1 MSTER
6 VPMLGA
12 RAGGDRDAE
21 RRGIGVNARRRD
33 GGVDRRRRV
42 LAVVLAILGAVLAA
56 FVARDGREGERRAIA
71 SPSRGEIAGEGAG
84 FGDEGARGGVGFG
97 DAPDA
102 RSDGYDADEEYFGAD
117 ERRSSEG
124 IDLEALNSK
133 LSGGVWDFNEA
144 RPRSDSKRKAEA
156 TRAAEPLPSLGQT
169 KKKSSTSRGENQ
181 VAGVVAEGED
191 RSGRTGD
198 SKSPVKKSSLI
209 EELKSQ
215 PGLALS
221 DDEIYDPAFVDD
233 EYENGRRSGQELLK
247 RFLNP
252 PLLNS
257 TWDTGRLRRLGRTLY
272 LDGKPWLMR
281 AVCYSPV
288 PVGWDP
294 DWFEPYG
301 DFFTNDYAGI
311 YERDLPLMAA
321 AGVNTIR
328 IYTLKFSKRHKQFFD
343 LALAY
348 NISIFVGYDFV
359 DGTKSFFNTEET
371 MVEMQEELRTLVRAA
386 KHPAVVAWIVGN
398 ELNGPWNLFVC
409 DKDLAE
415 NFGVSG
421 CQFGASVEKLM
432 KSVNLLCGVVREENV
447 LCGTALA
454 NVNLPTEKQH
464 LVGFQLWGALGWI
477 KIADKFM
484 DQIDFWGVNLYTR
497 RYFSPMGIFHRF
509 HLVSSR
515 PFLITEYGVD
525 AYSLHPQL
533 EGWNGYDTM
542 GTEDE
547 VSQADW
553 LSSMVEDIERH
564 ATTCKAGCGVR
575 FTSGGAIMAWVDE
588 YWKGKAVTPV
598 PTSDERM
605 PTIARVCPSLK
616 EYLHSPCGYMS
627 PTQPDLYVSEE
638 WFGMMAVKQKC
649 SINKVDLLRPRAAY
663 YLLKLLWTK
672 GGTCTVFYGQDDAL
686 VAYDT
691 VDFPDCSKSMKSY
704 HNRTMHLFMRA
715 EAEAFHNV
723 KIEPNEPTPVYAHFE
738 NFSAILN
745 HPKGV
750 VNPISTS
757 VQSTFLTC
765 HHMNQIHRRNPKLCP
780 AAPDVFNDV
789 QKFITDEMAQYVQP
803 GDTSCPDR
811 ESVDALKLEVEF
823 ATVLKVLLFG
833 YLTVAMMIKRREINR
848 IARDAIIS
856 LYRSK
861 MPIVRSFIKLD
872 AAILEVQQR
881 AQRVVNGTAGESRKL
896 NSELS
901 SEARDSGDVIEPSLT
916 RLGPEPSG
924 SSSIERELETWKT
937 KLTPIAQDLGKIF
950 GFQAATAEL
959 KSTRESSVDKCAAL
973 LWNTA
978 QLPEAPKSG
987 VEAWTIEYLH
997 SKMFKSYKRY
1007 ISHTGMNFAPRGVET
1022 LASAVSSDAKLCQL
1036 VLFELIYEESAN
1048 LRYTPEFMLFAFHLM
1063 ASAVSAKGTDCKA
1076 VPDAGLDFSPGDY
1089 VDSIVKPL
1097 HQFINLHVRSN
1108 APLHLALGYDDI
1120 NETFVDMS
1128 KIQRMLS
1135 MEPESGTSSYARFR
1149 QFMRFAG
1156 SAQDKD
1162 QSLSQVFKK
1171 TYREHLGWMTM
1182 YVNFH
1187 RQFTLLAVLFH
1198 LMVVHAFHGLK
1209 RPELFSTAAVTA
1221 AVIHMV
1227 IEFRVLVFDRKAIF
1241 HSRIESIAR
1250 VLFALVILISALA
1263 LVQGIIAGT
1272 VFAVVGT
1279 PYLMLIFLNIFG
1291 IELTNGDVFDGYF
1304 SKNVNDGV
1312 NSREKREYTLFWIAT
1327 LAVKLVFDYVFMVNA
1342 LVAPTRAIL
1351 QIDLYCWNYN
1361 FAGEDCDAYDFNEFL
1376 PANILEFVRL
1386 SRRYGYKS
1394 LMLIERWMPNLIL
1407 YFSNTFF
1414 FYITALGI
1422 VSSFQRYR
1430 KMGSFDSWSTSV
1442 LTMPETVDIF
1452 ASKVS
1457 TVKISPEPAPDASTA
1472 MCAKSISDSWRA
1484 FSKAWNEIVR
1494 SLRTR
1499 DLLSNEELD
1508 LLLFRRLEGKTSES
1522 FFGSSYVVFPVMLSG
1537 PLFSGIG
1544 MLRNEKMRFEFSSAI
1559 LAQSIDILAFV
1570 AVCILGIVDA
1580 RNRVQFVELLKTL
1593 TELLALSF
1601 AEHSERAMN
1610 WLISIR
1616 TNIDGL
1622 AVALIEA
1629 CEDGASLQHAV
1640 IKSQVHG
1647 IMSLIID
1654 EIAQD
1659 RDDEDSLHKRT
1670 NELLI
1675 QTCEKLKQVMVLD
1688 RIETNSAKIISASAS
1703 RDGSALL
1710 KQVHLM
1716 LSTSN
1721 PAAEPSI
1728 TEAKDILRF
1737 FIGNMGDPKMPKA
1750 QSVRATPMMSTL
1762 TPVYA
1767 EEVRTSLDTLTQA
1780 IDGES
1785 VTGFRFMVSMA
1796 PNSWDNMVERTGV
1809 VLKDANYEHFLDRAT
1824 LNKQT
1829 ALSTFTPE
1837 EERLCQE
1844 TITWASGQ
1852 NQTLYRTVRGF
1863 ASYADALRLLARIE
1877 GVPEDEIEPLVRL
1890 KYEHVVSAQ
1899 VYGAPGYTMNA
1910 DIEDLVAQF
1919 PHVKVN
1925 IMERPTEESPE
1936 FAIVKLERGADGKH
1950 KQTHRIRL
1958 PGNPI
1963 IGEGKPENQNM
1974 ALTWCRGNYIQ
1985 TIDMNQD
1992 AHLSEGIKVRNLLA
2006 IYNTYDNAI
2015 ILGFPEQLISENQG
2029 SIASFAALSETV
2041 FGTLLQRFM
2050 SSPLCVR
2057 LHYGHPDI
2065 WEGSFI
2071 RTNGG
2076 VSKAT
2081 KRLHLSEDVYGGMN
2095 VMQRGG
2101 KVVYVNFA
2109 TVGKGREV
2117 SFDGNNQFNRKIAT
2131 GNGMQLISRDFH
2143 RMAKYMDIW
2152 RGMSFFQSSA
2162 GIFYTEFMLFSSLGA
2177 FVVCKVM
2184 IAMLAVENYFKVGD
2198 AFDNVGFHQ
2207 EVGIELLYPSQWFLQ
2222 ASLVMAWPGMLQG
2235 WLSGGLVTILK
2246 RLYHDLSSGSY
2257 IFNMFIAKAR
2267 GAAVDRSIIS
2277 GEALYRGTSR
2287 SMSMNASF
2295 VDLYTQYGV
2304 SHIIPAMNLAG
2315 LTILM
2320 TCLSSYSGLY
2330 VFVTTSFHIWI
2341 AAAFLMFSP
2350 WFFHPQ
2356 TFKEGMPEINFTSW
2370 LFWLDAFKRGNRSRF
2385 HNDGTWWSWQS
2396 TRMQALRAM
2405 PRHLKFEYA
2414 VFRVLPIPSILL
2426 FSSMAS
2432 LRVDDISTQPALR
2445 GVIIM
2450 TAGIAGF
2457 FLSVVYYFS
2466 AAPSFLWPERLVAVA
2481 ERTRLVSTEIEKHVL
2496 VLIYNM
2502 AARVALVVF
2511 HHTLC
2516 CRLFADSVNIK
2527 DPVNKT
2533 IFITAAVFVIQIFTL
2548 LTALVGENTPRFIR
2562 PLAMSLRS
2570 FSDFMTRDVD
2580 VLIGIVLHVV
2590 LAIVSLAPISYL
2602 HAKLLFNRAYASV
2615 LGVEMRRR
2623 TLVATMNQTV
2633 STNSIKSVLL
2643 SSRTFIRRVLGLQ
2656 VAQARYARPA
2666 PSTIP
2671 GMPEDLTQPG
2681 VGKVSNV
2688 RAEEIR
2694 RRVEPIATH
2703 IASLYGFQTTAKD
2716 ATFTETEIEVPSN
2729 LWNTI
2734 EAITYWLDSLISQKE
2749 DVTGYSVEHLDKHW
2763 RDVVNELHIH
2773 LFQNYNNWG
2782 KHTGMVDAVTL
2793 HARRMA
2799 MKREADGRGEHHS
2812 MLLAVY
2818 MANDDGLWGR
2828 TSREQTLAVT
2838 LNAQLHHLC
2847 LWFLIY
2853 HESANLRHMSEL
2865 LCFVFHA
2872 ALSAVTLEDTMPTD
2886 DNLILCKPVS
2896 DEVMPYAEKDFLTT
2910 IVTPL
2915 YLFLK
2920 REIADRADAPISQRV
2935 MYDDVNEF
2943 FWQHDRFV
2951 RLLPPEQQPPKP
2963 EGADDFI
2970 GVPEAMAALPR
2981 EERMYE
2987 HLRSFLKHA
2996 SSHPAGAGE
3005 SLSKLFFKTHRET
3018 AGWLSMFV
3026 NFNSVIL
3033 FHAVAFHAS
3042 TAYVFSHGWNWAY
3055 ISTATI
3061 THAILKFFA
3070 EIAVL
3075 RFRNLGQESFGDWMV
3090 TVTRACMFLS
3100 MPLFYFLEVTLRNDV
3115 ENPNPYFEV
3124 LAAVYALANSGLMV
3138 TVSRQQP
3145 FVGAPAQMAT
3155 PFRERIIYTTFW
3167 FVVLSTKL
3175 AFGHFLLITPLREAV
3190 SALQKGDLCWNKES
3204 DEYTSCINLE
3214 GDKLI
3219 EALKFKPKVT
3229 YFADVKSEEDYEE
3242 EQDDVIPVYDP
3253 IAERRRSLLSM
3264 RAGGGDFTGAS
3275 WGARS
3280 QFHPDFD
3287 ANESDF
3293 DPYSGHFRDL
3303 ASLDSE
3309 TGPMPKSPLETMV
3322 SQAVDATTNVVKSA
3336 LGMKEQVR
3344 LPALGYIGEEI
3355 EGQLPSAYYD
3365 VHASQFLMYVL
3376 VIARMLPAVA
3386 TYFCDT
3392 FLWYTCYAS
3401 LFTIFLQWK
3410 GKVTHAQRWASFLRD
3425 FKSIPG
3431 LFCDKVLNRS
3441 WPKPVIISGASGT
3454 RDGSGGSGDSDSED
3468 YLDDKV
3474 SIRKSAGKFGGVD
3487 EYLLDSV
3494 AVTMVDDDVLYES
3507 GVKTTSVDPAD
3518 FLPEAMDIKW
3528 QHFGRGWNAI
3538 VQSLR
3543 DRDHISNKEAV
3554 DLKFVFLQGRDIEQI
3569 FDAPEYIILP
3579 PMLTSSVFS
3588 RASFNTGTMTEYPS
3602 FGTTLVQTKDLL
3614 CVILTE
3620 VLRVVSPGDLSLLM
3634 RVVSDL
3640 AAIEGEQMGRRR
3652 RDDVDGYIQL
3662 RDAII
3667 KLLLTLNAMSSST
3680 EATPIIEDDDGQDDD
3695 SESEDDDE
3703 EAKLL
3708 LLGDVAGAER
3718 ARARKERRAKRRQ
3731 LKALRDKQRD
3741 RQEKMVEA
3749 INLEMKFGCTGLI
3762 PKERRRK
3769 MKEKSGLM
3777 RGCFVVE
3784 ENWDEMT
3791 AEQQALLENKGPSDT
3806 RKRWR
3811 RGRRKLIK
3819 WSSIQTD
3826 ADIEAQSVTLAEAL
3840 HDILLAVRSICSFA
3854 MEQDGKWSNLNN
3866 QRRYRV
3872 SQLYSQLLEMI
3883 RIDALR
3889 DNEHVRVVSASA
3901 TLPNNRKIVE
3911 SLLNSMNNSNP
3922 GGEPRNLEARR
3933 QLMFFTNS
3941 LSFAALKTPTPLE
3954 NMRSWSAFTPYFAEE
3969 VSYVKEDLTAPLEDQ
3984 KTLLSLIKATFPN
3997 DFENFKERIG
4007 ALTLDDTQLIEQHWP
4022 ELRVWTSDRTQSLS
4036 RCVRGIC
4043 FYGTAIRL
4051 LARAEGYD
4059 DDAIETLVE
4068 QKFEYLVSC
4077 QVYGRMRESPEG
4089 SAFRQKARDIEELI
4103 RAHPE
4108 LKVSY
4113 VQSPSERH
4121 DAFASCLIACDKET
4135 KDLSLACKIELPGN
4149 PIIGEGKPENQNH
4162 AVVFSRGAY
4171 LQTLDMNQDGYLGEA
4186 LKMRNLLGVFHED
4199 VVLVGFPET
4208 IFSETSGAVAQF
4220 AAISEFIFQTFQRF
4234 MTWPLMVRFHYGH
4247 PDLWDKAFTM
4257 TNGGI
4262 SKASKMIH
4270 VAEDF
4275 FGGVN
4280 AIVRGGRVLFEEFI
4294 EVGKGRDM
4302 GFTSVNGFEQK
4313 ISGSAGTIS
4322 MSRDIYRLH
4331 RSMDF
4336 FRILSMYFSGP
4347 GFFIS
4352 VMQTAWCVY
4361 LYILVH
4367 AGLAIADLE
4376 IYRVYRYFKMTET
4389 QTTLSLSK
4397 EEGGYYNSIYAIQ
4410 LGLLTVLPLFL
4421 KMIMD
4426 RGFRDGFEYTI
4437 SSLLRGSA
4445 SFNVFSMTTKGYNY
4459 MVGLL
4464 FGQAQ
4469 YIATERGYVTQN
4481 ANMVVLYGLYA
4492 KSHLYFGMEVLLLL
4506 VLFHANTVLP
4516 KAVLYSWSVWLFGI
4530 NIVAAPWW
4538 FSPQSTNSFWMQK
4551 SWNDWRKWLDGTF
4564 DKPNIA
4570 NGSWAAWQTKMNQ
4583 NYRNRIGVFSKAAV
4597 LFCSS
4602 FGRLMLVLVIT
4613 GSLHGSALY
4622 TGVSQMDQFVVNVER
4637 ISAACA
4643 AMGVIV
4649 MLYTA
4654 TLRTSV
4660 FTREPWLKFP
4670 DKLWKISVYRGFVRL
4685 GLFLVWNGLYFFAL
4699 HVETGTNSVFR
4710 TYFMTTL
4717 ATICF
4722 TSVVVEGCALVGDK
4736 TIESFGEQWLPIVP
4750 AEGEPEPKSN
4760 RWRNAIRPLIFR
4772 SRRGFAYARVF
4783 GDFWYKEMD
4792 KVVGLLIFTMLF
4804 CLSLLPIN
4812 QLQTMLIW
4820 NETFSDILDKKVA
4833 VQETVSEV
4841 LD

>member
-1 MSTER
+1 MRATRER
-6 VPMLGA
+6 ERERDVVDDASDDDGRARECDGTRSNASASRARARTRKVLAIALALGA
-12 RAGGDRDAE
+12 LASIAFAVTTTKTRSHDDDAA
-21 RRGIGVNARRRD
+21 NARRGEFEGGGRGRGEGEERARASARRLESDSKANDGFASNSRD
-33 GGVDRRRRV
+33 GGLGDVDVDALNARLSGEV
-42 LAVVLAILGAVLAA
+42 WA
-56 FVARDGREGERRAIA
+56 FDDPRAR
-71 SPSRGEIAGEGAG
+71 SRGEGRGEGAR
-84 FGDEGARGGVGFG
+84 E
-97 DAPDA
+97 
-102 RSDGYDADEEYFGAD
+102 
-117 ERRSSEG
+117 
-124 IDLEALNSK
+124 
-133 LSGGVWDFNEA
+133 
-144 RPRSDSKRKAEA
+144 
-156 TRAAEPLPSLGQT
+156 AEPVAALGQT
-169 KKKSSTSRGENQ
+169 KARRANAPRDDD

-191 RSGRTGD
+191 RSAAKSRSTGTT
-198 SKSPVKKSSLI
+198 KTSLRD
-209 EELKSQ
+209 ELNSQ

-233 EYENGRRSGQELLK
+233 EYEHGRRSGQELVK
-247 RFLNP
+247 RFLDP

-257 TWDTGRLRRLGRTLY
+257 TWNTGRLRRLGRTLY

-311 YERDLPLMAA
+311 FERDLPLMAA

-359 DGTKSFFNTEET
+359 DGTTSFFNTEET
-371 MVEMQEELRTLVRAA
+371 MAEMQRDLRTLVRAA

-432 KSVNLLCGVVREENV
+432 RSVNLLCGVVREENV

-515 PFLITEYGVD
+515 PFLITEFGVD

-598 PTSDERM
+598 PTTDERM
-605 PTIARVCPSLK
+605 PTISRVCPSLK

-638 WFGMMAVKQKC
+638 WFGMMAVKKRC

-672 GGTCTVFYGQDDAL
+672 GGTCTIFHGQDEAFS
-686 VAYDT
+686 AYSTDEY
-691 VDFPDCSKSMKSY
+691 PDCSKSMKNY

-715 EAEAFHNV
+715 EAEAFHGI
-723 KIEPNEPTPVYAHFE
+723 KIEASDPTPVYAHFE

-750 VNPISTS
+750 VNPVSTAL
-757 VQSTFLTC
+757 QSTFFTC
-765 HHMNQIHRRNPKLCP
+765 HHMNQIHRRNAQLCP
-780 AAPDVFNDV
+780 AAPDVFKDV
-789 QKFITDEMAQYVQP
+789 QKFITDEMAAYVQP

-811 ESVDALKLEVEF
+811 EAVDALKLEVEF
-823 ATVLKVLLFG
+823 GTVLKVLIGG
-833 YLTVAMMIKRREINR
+833 YLFVALLIKRREINR
-848 IARDAIIS
+848 ATRDAMLS
-856 LYRSK
+856 LSRSK
-861 MPIVRSFIKLD
+861 MPILRSLIQLD
-872 AAILEVQQR
+872 RTVLEVHKR
-881 AQRVVNGTAGESRKL
+881 AQTVLTGTSAESRKL
-896 NSELS
+896 SSELS
-901 SEARDSGDVIEPSLT
+901 SESRDSGENLEPSLT
-916 RLGPEPSG
+916 RQGPEPNG
-924 SSSIERELETWKT
+924 SSSIERELEAWKS
-937 KLTPIAQDLGKIF
+937 KLAPISQSLGNIF
-950 GFQAATAEL
+950 GFQAASGEM

-978 QLPEAPKSG
+978 QLPEAAASKRD
-987 VEAWTIEYLH
+987 EWAIQHLH
-997 SKMFKSYKRY
+997 DKMFKSYRRY
-1007 ISHTGMNFAPRGVET
+1007 LAYTGMNLAPRNTET
-1022 LASAVSSDAKLCQL
+1022 LASAVTMDAKLCQL

-1048 LRYTPEFMLFAFHLM
+1048 LRYAPEFMLLVFHLM
-1063 ASAVSAKGTDCKA
+1063 AAAVSVRGTDCRA
-1076 VPDAGLDFSPGDY
+1076 VPDAGLDLSPGDF
-1089 VDSIVKPL
+1089 VDSIVSPL
-1097 HQFINLHVRSN
+1097 YQFLNLHVRSN
-1108 APLHLALGYDDI
+1108 AQLHLSLGYDDI
-1120 NETFVDMS
+1120 NETFIDMA

-1135 MEPESGTSSYARFR
+1135 MDAEKGTSSYARFR
-1149 QFMRFAG
+1149 QFMRSAG
-1156 SAQDKD
+1156 AAKDQD
-1162 QSLSQVFKK
+1162 QSLSEIFKK

-1182 YVNFH
+1182 YINFH
-1187 RQFTLLAVLFH
+1187 RQFTLLSILLHF
-1198 LMVVHAFHGLK
+1198 MVVHAFSSFK
-1209 RPELFSTAAVTA
+1209 RPDLFSTAAITA
-1221 AVIHMV
+1221 AMIHICV
-1227 IEFRVLVFDRKAIF
+1227 ESRVLIFDRVPLF
-1241 HSRIESIAR
+1241 HSRLESIVRAF
-1250 VLFALVILISALA
+1250 FALAVILSGLALA
-1263 LVQGIIAGT
+1263 QGIISGA
-1272 VFAVVGT
+1272 VFAFLGT
-1279 PYLMLIFLNIFG
+1279 PYLILTFLNIFG
-1291 IELTNGDVFDGYF
+1291 VELTNGSTSADYF
-1304 SKNVNDGV
+1304 SQDVNKGV
-1312 NSREKREYTLFWIAT
+1312 STREVREYTSFWIVT
-1327 LAVKLVFDYVFMVNA
+1327 LLLKLIFDYIFMVNA

-1361 FAGEDCDAYDFNEFL
+1361 FAGEDCDAYDYNEFFS
-1376 PANILEFVRL
+1376 ANLLEIVRL
-1386 SRRYGYKS
+1386 TRRYGYKGM
-1394 LMLIERWMPNLIL
+1394 MLVERWLPNVLL
-1407 YFSNTFF
+1407 YFGNTFF
-1414 FYITALGI
+1414 FYITILGI
-1422 VSSFQRYR
+1422 VSAFQRYR
-1430 KMGSFDSWSTSV
+1430 KMGSLDSWSTSV
-1442 LTMPETVDIF
+1442 LSLPETVHLF
-1452 ASKVS
+1452 ASKVL
-1457 TVKISPEPAPDASTA
+1457 TANVTAEPKPDASTA
-1472 MCAKSISDSWRA
+1472 LCTKAVSDSWLL

-1499 DLLSNEELD
+1499 DLLSNDEVD
-1508 LLLFRRLEGKTSES
+1508 LLSFRRVEGPTSEN
-1522 FFGSSYVVFPVMLSG
+1522 FFGATYVIFPVMLTGS
-1537 PLFSGIG
+1537 LFSGIG
-1544 MLRNEKMRFEFSSAI
+1544 MQRNERMRFSFSSEVI
-1559 LAQSIDILAFV
+1559 SQSIDILAFV

-1580 RNRVQFVELLKTL
+1580 KNRVQFVDLLKTL

-1601 AEHSERAMN
+1601 AEHSEKAMN
-1610 WLISIR
+1610 WLMTIR
-1616 TNIDGL
+1616 SDIDRVIIAL
-1622 AVALIEA
+1622 LEARVEAAVLQHSMVRLKIEA
-1629 CEDGASLQHAV
+1629 VLV
-1640 IKSQVHG
+1640 
-1647 IMSLIID
+1647 LISK

-1659 RDDEDSLHKRT
+1659 RAGEEPLQART

-1675 QTCEKLKQVMVLD
+1675 QTCEKLKQLIVLD
-1688 RIETNSAKIISASAS
+1688 RLESNAAKIQSASGS
-1703 RDGSALL
+1703 RAGATVL
-1710 KQVHLM
+1710 KQAHLM

-1728 TEAKDILRF
+1728 LEAKEILRF
-1737 FIGNMGDPKMPKA
+1737 FIGNMSDPKLPKA

-1762 TPVYA
+1762 TPIYG
-1767 EEVRTSLDTLTQA
+1767 EEVRTSLNTLTQA

-1796 PNSWDNMVERTGV
+1796 PNSWDNMIERTGV
-1809 VLKDANYEHFLDRAT
+1809 SLKDANYEHFLDRAT

-1829 ALSTFTPE
+1829 ALSTFTSE
-1837 EERLCQE
+1837 EERLCE
-1844 TITWASGQ
+1844 EMISWASSQ
-1852 NQTLYRTVRGF
+1852 SQTLFRTVRGF
-1863 ASYADALRLLARIE
+1863 ASYADALRLLARVE
-1877 GVPEDEIEPLVRL
+1877 GVPEEEIEPLVRL

-1899 VYGAPGYTMNA
+1899 MYGAPGYTMNA
-1910 DIEDLVAQF
+1910 DIENLVTQF

-1925 IMERPTEESPE
+1925 VMERASADNPE
-1936 FAIVKLERGADGKH
+1936 FAIVKLDRGADGKPSR
-1950 KQTHRIRL
+1950 THRIRL

-1963 IGEGKPENQNM
+1963 VGEGKPENQNM
-1974 ALTWCRGNYIQ
+1974 GLVWCRGNYVQ
-1985 TIDMNQD
+1985 TVDMNQD
-1992 AHLSEGIKVRNLLA
+1992 AHLAEGLKIRNLLA
-2006 IYNTYDNAI
+2006 VYSMYENAI

-2071 RTNGG
+2071 RTCGG

-2101 KVVYVNFA
+2101 KVVYVNFS

-2143 RMAKYMDIW
+2143 RMAKYMDLW

-2177 FVVCKVM
+2177 FVVCKVV
-2184 IAMLAVENYFKVGD
+2184 IAMLGVENYFKQGD

-2207 EVGIELLYPSQWFLQ
+2207 EIGIELLYPSQWFLQ

-2235 WLSGGLVTILK
+2235 WLHGGLVYMLK
-2246 RLYHDLSSGSY
+2246 RLYHDMTSGSY

-2304 SHIIPAMNLAG
+2304 SHIIPAVQLA
-2315 LTILM
+2315 LFTILI
-2320 TCLSSYSGLY
+2320 TCLSSYSALY

-2341 AAAFLMFSP
+2341 AIAFLMFSP

-2356 TFKEGMPEINFTSW
+2356 TFKEGMPELNFTAW
-2370 LFWLDAFKRGNRSRF
+2370 IFWLDAFKRGNKSRF
-2385 HNDGTWWSWQS
+2385 HNEGTWWSWQA
-2396 TRMQALRAM
+2396 TRMQAMRAM
-2405 PRHLKFEYA
+2405 PRHLKLEY
-2414 VFRVLPIPSILL
+2414 VLFRVLPIPVVLL
-2426 FSSMAS
+2426 VSSMAS
-2432 LRVDDISTQPALR
+2432 LRVEDISTQPALR
-2445 GVIIM
+2445 SVIVF
-2450 TAGIAGF
+2450 TAGLSGF
-2457 FLSVVYYFS
+2457 FLAVVYYFS
-2466 AAPSFLWPERLVAVA
+2466 AAPAFLWPERVVAIA
-2481 ERTRLVSTEIEKHVL
+2481 ERANLISTEIEKHVL
-2496 VLIYNM
+2496 VLLYNL
-2502 AARVALVVF
+2502 AARIGLIIF

-2516 CRLFADSVNIK
+2516 CRLFLGSVDVTNV
-2527 DPVNKT
+2527 VNRT
-2533 IFITAAVFVIQIFTL
+2533 IFIAAAAFTIQIFTL
-2548 LTALVGENTPRFIR
+2548 VSVLVSDNTPRFIK
-2562 PLAMSLRS
+2562 PLAMSVRT
-2570 FSDFMTRDVD
+2570 FGDFMCRDAD
-2580 VLIGIVLHVV
+2580 VLIGIILHLVLG
-2590 LAIVSLAPISYL
+2590 IVSLAPISYV

-2623 TLVATMNQTV
+2623 TLVAMMNQSV
-2633 STNSIKSVLL
+2633 STRSIKSLLL

-2656 VAQARYARPA
+2656 VTQVRFARPA
-2666 PSTIP
+2666 PSTVP
-2671 GMPEDLTQPG
+2671 GMPEDLTMPASS
-2681 VGKVSNV
+2681 KINNV
-2688 RAEEIR
+2688 RADEIR
-2694 RRVEPIATH
+2694 RRIEPIAKH
-2703 IASLYGFQTTAKD
+2703 IATLFGFQVTAKD
-2716 ATFTETEIEVPSN
+2716 ATFTDGEVDVQSN
-2729 LWNTI
+2729 LWNAI
-2734 EAITYWLDSLISQKE
+2734 ESITYWLDSLVSQKE
-2749 DVTGYSVEHLDKHW
+2749 DVSGYSVDHLDKHW
-2763 RDVVNELHIH
+2763 RDVVQELHIH
-2773 LFQNYNNWG
+2773 LFQNYHNWG
-2782 KHTGMVDAVTL
+2782 KHTGMVDAVNL
-2793 HARRMA
+2793 HAQRMT
-2799 MKREADGRGEHHS
+2799 MKQRAEGRGEHQS

-2828 TSREQTLAVT
+2828 SSREQTLAVT
-2838 LNAQLHHLC
+2838 VNAQLHHLC
-2847 LWFLIY
+2847 LWFLMY
-2853 HESANLRHMSEL
+2853 GESANLRHMSEL

-2872 ALSAVTLEDTMPTD
+2872 ALSAVTLEDAIPSVD
-2886 DNLILCKPVS
+2886 SLVLCKPVS
-2896 DEVMPYAEKDFLTT
+2896 NIMPYVEKDFLKS

-2915 YLFLK
+2915 FLFMK
-2920 REIADRADAPISQRV
+2920 REISDRADAPISRRV

-2951 RLLPPEQQPPKP
+2951 RLLPPEYQQPR
-2963 EGADDFI
+2963 ADDAADFV
-2970 GVPEAMAALPR
+2970 GVPESMAALPK

-2987 HLRSFLKHA
+2987 HLRSFLQNA
-2996 SSHPAGAGE
+2996 SRHPGGAGE
-3005 SLSKLFFKTHRET
+3005 ALSSVFFKTHIET
-3018 AGWLSMFV
+3018 AGWLSMYV

-3033 FHAVAFHAS
+3033 FHAVAFHVS
-3042 TAYVFSHGWNWAY
+3042 TAYVFAHGWNWAY

-3061 THAILKFFA
+3061 THAIMKFFA

-3090 TVTRACMFLS
+3090 TVTRAAMFLTI
-3100 MPLFYFLEVTLRNDV
+3100 PLFYFLEVSMRRDV
-3115 ENPNPYFEV
+3115 NNPNPYFEV

-3138 TVSRQQP
+3138 SVSRQQP
-3145 FVGAPAQMAT
+3145 FVGTPAQMAT
-3155 PFRERIIYTTFW
+3155 PFRERIIYTVFW

-3175 AFGHFLLITPLREAV
+3175 AFGHYLLIMPLREAV

-3219 EALKFKPKVT
+3219 EALKFKPKIT
-3229 YFADVKSEEDYEE
+3229 YFADVKSDEDYES
-3242 EQDDVIPVYDP
+3242 EQTEGITIFDQIP
-3253 IAERRRSLLSM
+3253 ERRRSLLTM
-3264 RAGGGDFTGAS
+3264 QAGGGDFTGAS
-3275 WGARS
+3275 GGLHSA
-3280 QFHPDFD
+3280 FD

-3293 DPYSGHFRDL
+3293 DPYNGQFGDL
-3303 ASLDSE
+3303 ISLTSA
-3309 TGPMPKSPLETMV
+3309 TGPMPKSPLETLV
-3322 SQAVDATTNVVKSA
+3322 TDAVQATTNAVQSA
-3336 LGMKEQVR
+3336 LGMKQKAR

-3355 EGQLPSAYYD
+3355 EGQLPAAYYD
-3365 VHASQFLMYVL
+3365 VHASQFLMWVL
-3376 VIARMLPAVA
+3376 VIARMLPAIA

-3401 LFTIFLQWK
+3401 LFTIFLQWR
-3410 GKVTHAQRWASFLRD
+3410 GKVSHAQRWASFLRD
-3425 FKSIPG
+3425 FKAIPSM
-3431 LFCDKVLNRS
+3431 FCDKVLNRS

-3454 RDGSGGSGDSDSED
+3454 RDGSGGSGDSDSD
-3468 YLDDKV
+3468 SYLDEKTPMRRSDGD
-3474 SIRKSAGKFGGVD
+3474 RGGLD
-3487 EYLLDSV
+3487 DHLLDSV
-3494 AVTMVDDDVLYES
+3494 AVSMVDDEVLYES
-3507 GVKTTSVDPAD
+3507 GVKNTSVDPAD

-3543 DRDHISNKEAV
+3543 ERDHISNKEAV
-3554 DLKFVFLQGRDIEQI
+3554 DLKFVFLQGRDVEQI

-3588 RASFNTGTMTEYPS
+3588 RASFNTGTMTQYPS

-3640 AAIEGEQMGRRR
+3640 ASIEGDQMGRRR

-3667 KLLLTLNAMSSST
+3667 KLLLTLSAMSSST
-3680 EATPIIEDDDGQDDD
+3680 EATPIIEDDDGQDEG
-3695 SESEDDDE
+3695 SESDDDDE

-3708 LLGDVAGAER
+3708 LLGDTTGALR
-3718 ARARKERRAKRRQ
+3718 ARARKERRIKRRQ
-3731 LKALRDKQRD
+3731 LKALRDKQRE
-3741 RQEKMVEA
+3741 RQEKLVEA

-3762 PKERRRK
+3762 SKEKRKK
-3769 MKEKSGLM
+3769 MKEKPGLM
-3777 RGCFVVE
+3777 RGCFVVD
-3784 ENWDEMT
+3784 ENWDDMT
-3791 AEQQALLENKGPSDT
+3791 PEQQALLENDKAPSDT

-3840 HDILLAVRSICSFA
+3840 HDILLAVRTICSFA
-3854 MEQDGKWSNLNN
+3854 MEQDGKWSNVNN

-3872 SQLYSQLLEMI
+3872 SQLYSQLLEMV

-3941 LSFAALKTPTPLE
+3941 LSFAALKTPSPLE

-3969 VSYVKEDLTAPLEDQ
+3969 VSYVKDDLTAPLEDQ
-3984 KTLLSLIKATFPN
+3984 KTLLSLIKATFPT

-4007 ALTLDDTQLIEQHWP
+4007 ALTLDDAQLLDRHWP
-4022 ELRVWTSDRTQSLS
+4022 ELRIWTSDRTQSLS

-4043 FYGTAIRL
+4043 FYGTALRL

-4059 DDAIETLVE
+4059 EDAIETLVQ

-4077 QVYGRMRESPEG
+4077 QVYGRMRESPAG
-4089 SAFRQKARDIEELI
+4089 SPFWQKAQDIDELI
-4103 RAHPE
+4103 RTHPE

-4113 VQSPSERH
+4113 VQSPSDKH
-4121 DAFASCLIACDKET
+4121 NCFASCLIACDRET
-4135 KDLSLACKIELPGN
+4135 KRLSLACKIELPGN

-4162 AVVFSRGAY
+4162 AVIFSRGAY
-4171 LQTLDMNQDGYLGEA
+4171 LQTLDMNQDGYLSEA

-4322 MSRDIYRLH
+4322 MSRDIHRLH

-4336 FRILSMYFSGP
+4336 FRILSLYFSGP

-4367 AGLAIADLE
+4367 ASLAVADLE

-4410 LGLLTVLPLFL
+4410 LGLLTILPLFL

-4426 RGFRDGFEYTI
+4426 RGLRDGFDYTI

-4445 SFNVFSMTTKGYNY
+4445 AFNVFSMTTKGYNY

-4492 KSHLYFGMEVLLLL
+4492 KSHLYFGLEVMLLLF
-4506 VLFHANTVLP
+4506 LFHANTVLP
-4516 KAVLYSWSVWLFGI
+4516 KSILYSWSVWLFGV

-4551 SWNDWRKWLDGTF
+4551 SWSDWRKWLDGTY
-4564 DKPNIA
+4564 DKPSIA
-4570 NGSWAAWQTKMNQ
+4570 NGSWAAWQTKMNH
-4583 NYRNRIGVFSKAAV
+4583 NYRNRIGIFSKTGV
-4597 LFCSS
+4597 LFCNS
-4602 FGRLMLVLVIT
+4602 FGRFILLLVVT

-4622 TGVSQMDQFVVNVER
+4622 TGVSQVDQFVVNVQR
-4637 ISAACA
+4637 ILTACA
-4643 AMGVIV
+4643 AMSAIV
-4649 MLYTA
+4649 LLYTA
-4654 TLRTSV
+4654 TLKTTV
-4660 FTREPWLKFP
+4660 FSRELWLKFP
-4670 DKLWKISVYRGFVRL
+4670 DKLWKISVYRGLVRV
-4685 GLFLVWNGLYFFAL
+4685 GLFMIWNGLYFFAL

-4710 TYFMTTL
+4710 TYFMTML
-4717 ATICF
+4717 ATVCF
-4722 TSVVVEGCALVGDK
+4722 VSIFVEGCSLVGDYA
-4736 TIESFGEQWLPIVP
+4736 ISSFGESWLPIAI

-4760 RWRNAIRPLIFR
+4760 VWRKRVRPLVYNAR
-4772 SRRGFAYARVF
+4772 SGFAAARAF

-4792 KVVGLLIFTMLF
+4792 KLNGVLIFTMLF
-4804 CLSLLPIN
+4804 CLSLLPVN

-4820 NETFSDILDKKVA
+4820 NETFSDILEKKVA